1 MFDFNNFVMKSII
14 EKPLPLPLVYV
25 SNGVVELHDYV
36 NLPRKNE
43 IWGIFSGDL
52 YYNLVID
59 KSVTWSQETSKSRAY
74 TIGGKSLALPTLQ
87 QLSAAFI
94 QKEMFNRTVEILCYL
109 GLKADKWSDDLF
121 CALDVDFEEEIVGAF
136 NMQKGCAEKVHFSNS
151 ELCARL
157 ALSP

>member
-1 MFDFNNFVMKSII
+1 MKSII

-36 NLPRKNE
+36 DLPRKNE

-74 TIGGKSLALPTLQ
+74 AIGGKSLTLPTLQ

-94 QKEMFNRTVEILCYL
+94 QKEMFNRTIEILCY
-109 GLKADKWSDDLF
+109 
-121 CALDVDFEEEIVGAF
+121 
-136 NMQKGCAEKVHFSNS
+136 
-151 ELCARL
+151 
-157 ALSP
+157 